1 MFIFNAK
8 VLYGLIIIPEA
19 KCSGFF
25 SKNILKNIF
34 LEYTKKVVKAIMISY
49 C

>member
-8 VLYGLIIIPEA
+8 VLCGLIIIPEA

-25 SKNILKNIF
+25 SEKTQKNIF
-34 LEYTKKVVKAIMISY
+34 LEYTKKVVKAIKISY